1 MSIYIAKGFKKL
13 ASGKR
18 LIYFVLR
25 QNVWDYAEKRQR
37 TKYIAYLGKCPV
49 LTVEK
54 ARKLSEKLG
63 IELEELAR
71 VRRLQI
77 TGCDVADRIAEETP
91 FGTVAKT

>member
-1 MSIYIAKGFKKL
+1 MSIYIAKAFKKM

-25 QNVWDYAEKRQR
+25 QNVWDHTEKRQR
-37 TKYIAYLGKCPV
+37 TKYIAYVGKQPV
-49 LTVEK
+49 LSLEK
-54 ARKLSEKLG
+54 AREIADKLG

-71 VRRLQI
+71 VRRLEI
-77 TGCDVADRIAEETP
+77 AGCDVADRIAEETP